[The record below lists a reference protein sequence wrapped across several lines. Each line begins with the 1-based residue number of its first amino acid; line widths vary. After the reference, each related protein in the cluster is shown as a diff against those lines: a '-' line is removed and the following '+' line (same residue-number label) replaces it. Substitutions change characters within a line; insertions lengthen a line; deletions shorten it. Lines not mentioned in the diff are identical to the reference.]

1 MQQPTKEQIK
11 NRTILYGRISY
22 KIRDVK
28 LVERVQVASSNFL
41 NLKIINPI
49 LLTIT
54 NSILFENIRKLQVLT
69 WFQAKHDGINLL
81 KFGKKLPLKLWNESN
96 LTRKNQNLFMLNIL
110 NFIKLHL
117 ITFNSRYF
125 TTTFWCSWTLIT
137 W

>member
-81 KFGKKLPLKLWNESN
+81 KFGKKLPLKLWNERNKKEPKFIYVKYSKFHQTTLN
-96 LTRKNQNLFMLNIL
+96 YVLTAGILLQLFDAAGP
-110 NFIKLHL
+110 
-117 ITFNSRYF
+117 
-125 TTTFWCSWTLIT
+125 W
-137 W
+137 